1 MPPLDI
7 PYNCLLTGYMDAR
20 AGVHSRY
27 ALFDKLVPG
36 YYHRRSEQGD
46 LCTSACCNNTAPE
59 HAMCERLI
67 VEDCLHWA
75 RQYKACQLCGG
86 ICMTPRCLGHL
97 ERNAPACLQRT
108 PGPAAAP
115 RKHGR
120 LDGDSPVDCQ

>member
-36 YYHRRSEQGD
+36 YYHRRSEQGE

-59 HAMCERLI
+59 HAMLERLI
-67 VEDCLHWA
+67 IEDALHWV
-75 RQYKACQLCGG
+75 RQYKVCYNPYFLPWLYG
-86 ICMTPRCLGHL
+86 
-97 ERNAPACLQRT
+97 QRLSSQSDQVHVCH
-108 PGPAAAP
+108 PQ
-115 RKHGR
+115 RVFR
-120 LDGDSPVDCQ
+120 